1 MQHPDSDPDQI
12 ARSTRRRM
20 VWAFLLLVLVMGGG
34 AFGYWWLGWQHEP
47 GHWTFNECLYMT
59 AITVTT
65 VGYGDLAPRTVL
77 GQTIASIAMI
87 LGYAVIAVP
96 TGIISAEWANAV
108 RIPDEPRVCA
118 ACGLRGHA
126 EEALYCRSCG
136 TILPDRVKSGDGQ

>member
-1 MQHPDSDPDQI
+1 MYLVEGPESGFTSIPKGI
-12 ARSTRRRM
+12 Y
-20 VWAFLLLVLVMGGG
+20 WAI
-34 AFGYWWLGWQHEP
+34 
-47 GHWTFNECLYMT
+47 
-59 AITVTT
+59 ITVTT

-126 EEALYCRSCG
+126 EEALYCRNCG
-136 TILPDRVKSGDGQ
+136 TILPDRDKSGDVQ